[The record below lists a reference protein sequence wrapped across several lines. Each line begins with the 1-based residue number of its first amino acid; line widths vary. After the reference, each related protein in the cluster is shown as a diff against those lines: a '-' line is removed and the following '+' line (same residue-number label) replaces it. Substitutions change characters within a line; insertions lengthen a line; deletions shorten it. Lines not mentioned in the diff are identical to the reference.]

1 MERWD
6 RIPLGDDFLKDG
18 RAGIIQH
25 FNSLLDTA
33 CLSKFYHHIQVLILC
48 PLCCEVE
55 SVGQEPRPPQ
65 IWPMTYGLA
74 NNHGLAKGGNGPVKG
89 SY

>member
-1 MERWD
+1 
-6 RIPLGDDFLKDG
+6 
-18 RAGIIQH
+18 
-25 FNSLLDTA
+25 
-33 CLSKFYHHIQVLILC
+33 
-48 PLCCEVE
+48 LCCEVE